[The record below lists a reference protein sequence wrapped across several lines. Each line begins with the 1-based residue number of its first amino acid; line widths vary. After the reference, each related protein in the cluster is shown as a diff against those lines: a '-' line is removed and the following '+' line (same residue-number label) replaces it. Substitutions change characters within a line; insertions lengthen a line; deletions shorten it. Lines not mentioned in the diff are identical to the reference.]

1 MNLIERAIIRAHVQK
16 GRCDRCDS
24 SYIFFDVCHTATCIQ
39 HTDNVIS
46 QAQADRR
53 GECAAGLRT
62 LKDCKGTG
70 ADPILLLALST
81 SPAVC

>member
-1 MNLIERAIIRAHVQK
+1 MPTYRKEGATAVTQAI
-16 GRCDRCDS
+16 
-24 SYIFFDVCHTATCIQ
+24 YFFDVCHTATCIQ